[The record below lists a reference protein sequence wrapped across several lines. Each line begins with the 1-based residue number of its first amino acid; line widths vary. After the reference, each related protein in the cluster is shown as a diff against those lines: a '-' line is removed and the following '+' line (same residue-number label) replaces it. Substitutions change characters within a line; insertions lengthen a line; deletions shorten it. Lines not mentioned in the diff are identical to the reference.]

1 MHVRPARVDEAVA
14 LTELAMRSKAH
25 WGYDDAFM
33 AACLDELTIRAEHI
47 PGVDVAELDDQIV
60 GMVRLEQGS
69 SGPLSGKIGTVEDL
83 FVEPAA
89 IGTGVGR
96 VLFRHAVRR
105 AAAEGVARLSID
117 ADPNAEGFYLSMGAV
132 RVGESPSGSIPGRLL
147 PHLELSVPS
156 ALVRFGYDDISVVY
170 RGDDDVI
177 DEYRE
182 WLDRMPLTPGAHVL
196 DIGCGCGVPADRL
209 LVARGCEVLG
219 VDISDEQVRRAREL
233 VPEARF
239 ERVDIGDW
247 DAPDLSFDAIV
258 SFYAL
263 IHVPRDV
270 LRELVPKLAR
280 WLRPGG
286 HFLATVGAVDWTGVE
301 DYLGSP
307 MFWDTTE
314 PATTIDWLEAA
325 GFEIVEH
332 HFVPE
337 GDSGHELVHAV
348 RR

>member
-33 AACLDELTIRAEHI
+33 AACRDELTIREDHI
-47 PGVDVAELDDQIV
+47 AHVDVAELDGQIV
-60 GMVRLEQGS
+60 GMVRLE
-69 SGPLSGKIGTVEDL
+69 PECVEDL
-83 FVEPAA
+83 FVEPTA

-96 VLFRHAVRR
+96 VLFRHVVRR
-105 AAAEGVARLSID
+105 AAAEGMARLSID
-117 ADPNAEGFYLSMGAV
+117 ADPNAEGFYLAMGAV
-132 RVGESPSGSIPGRLL
+132 RVGESPSDSIPGRLL
-147 PHLELSVPS
+147 PRLELTVPS

-170 RGDDDVI
+170 RGDDDVV

-182 WLDRMPLTPGAHVL
+182 WLDRLALAPGAHVL

-247 DAPDLSFDAIV
+247 DAPDASFDAIV

-270 LRELVPKLAR
+270 LRELVPKLAQ

-307 MFWDTTE
+307 MFWDTTD
-314 PATTIDWLEAA
+314 PATTIAWLEAA

-332 HFVPE
+332 HFVPQ

-348 RR
+348 SRVSPRW